1 MYRIFT
7 KRATIL
13 PIQFACSENQMT
25 NVCLFAKA
33 IGYPEG
39 GGLLWLYLNWAL
51 GLRSCGCNVIWLE
64 TAPKSQ
70 GPDELRKS
78 LLALKTRL
86 QPYGFANSI
95 ALYRESEELLP
106 DSISRDI
113 VSLEAATASADLLLD
128 INYSACR
135 ELVQRFRRSAL
146 LDIDPGQT
154 QVWISNGF
162 MQIASHD
169 LYFTI
174 GENVGRKGARFPDC
188 GLTWIY
194 TPPCI
199 ALDWWP
205 ACDAPPMAAYTTI
218 SQWYGSGG
226 VDGEPEWF
234 VDGEYSYENTKRA
247 GFLPFLDLPRH
258 ANISFEL
265 ALGLNRDTES
275 RIMLRE
281 HGWLVREAAE
291 VSSTPW
297 LYQQYIQSSRG
308 EFSCAKPSYVRLQTA
323 WISDRTL
330 CYLASGKPAV
340 VEYTGPS
347 EFLPTMDGLLRFSN
361 FEEAVDRL
369 KDAETRYSHHSKA
382 ARALAM
388 EFFDA
393 KKVVRTMLE
402 RSL

>member
-1 MYRIFT
+1 
-7 KRATIL
+7 
-13 PIQFACSENQMT
+13 MT
-25 NVCLFAKA
+25 TVCLLAKA
-33 IGYPEG
+33 IDYPEG
-39 GGLLWLYLNWAL
+39 GGHVWVYLNWAL

-64 TAPKSQ
+64 AAPSLQ
-70 GPDELRKS
+70 GHDELQKS

-86 QPYGFANSI
+86 EPYGFADSI
-95 ALYRESEELLP
+95 ALYRESEEPFPETLFP
-106 DSISRDI
+106 HII
-113 VSLEAATASADLLLD
+113 SLETTTDSADLLLD
-128 INYSACR
+128 INYCGCR
-135 ELVQRFRRSAL
+135 ELVQRFRRSCL

-162 MQIASHD
+162 MQIAPHD

-174 GENVGRKGARFPDC
+174 GENVGRKEARFPDC

-205 ACDAPPMAAYTTI
+205 ACKAPPTAVYTTV

-234 VDGEYSYENTKRA
+234 VDGEHSYENTKRA

-258 ANISFEL
+258 ANVSLEL
-265 ALGLNRDTES
+265 ALRLNGDNES
-275 RIMLRE
+275 LSMLRK

-297 LYQQYIQSSRG
+297 LYQQYIQNSRG
-308 EFSCAKPSYVRLQTA
+308 EFSCAKPSCIWLQNA

-340 VEYTGPS
+340 VEHTGPS
-347 EFLPTMDGLLRFSN
+347 KFLPNADGILRFRT
-361 FEEAVDRL
+361 FQEAVSRL
-369 KDAETRYSHHSKA
+369 DDSEKNYAHHSNA
-382 ARALAM
+382 ARALA
-388 EFFDA
+388 EKYFDA
-393 KKVVRTMLE
+393 KKVVRVLLE
-402 RSL
+402 HSL